1 MRVLKRILTLHDFP
15 MHDCVTE
22 EMHVLAAEDP
32 TYKKWAEII
41 ECLKQKSPPEPL
53 IRSFIEEAINKTWIV
68 DVEK

>member
-1 MRVLKRILTLHDFP
+1 MRVLKRILTLHDLP

-41 ECLKQKSPPEPL
+41 ECLKQKSPP
-53 IRSFIEEAINKTWIV
+53 RASHKVVYRRGYQQNM
-68 DVEK
+68 DCRC